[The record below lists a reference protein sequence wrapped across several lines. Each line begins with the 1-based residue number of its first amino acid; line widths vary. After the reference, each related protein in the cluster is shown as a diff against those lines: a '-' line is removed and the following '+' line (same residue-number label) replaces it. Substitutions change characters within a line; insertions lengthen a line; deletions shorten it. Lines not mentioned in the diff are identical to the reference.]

1 MKNPITKL
9 LMSAVVLSFFMV
21 AFANDYVVTTY
32 NLETASERSQ
42 LVQLSPNHLTIIDFP
57 AIIDMVSSGNG
68 DLIDVEVTDDRIL
81 LRPTRLAGTTDLV
94 VRLGTDTAIFSIA
107 IDTKTKTPRRYIL
120 KTTEQLEAERQEL
133 ETEQAA
139 QQAAAEAVARQQQAQ
154 ATYDA
159 QQAAQQVK
167 AIPAVMRSAAPT
179 AVPAVATASNLK
191 TIGGMPRGLQ
201 LDITSI
207 TQGVN
212 NTAILSYAFT
222 NTTANPVT
230 LHTVDFVAD
239 SRTLAS
245 YRTAVNPF
253 TQATEGE
260 VVPSNTTE
268 YGTIVVYSKPL
279 DPTTIYI
286 SGSVLETT
294 EQGDVT
300 HAYRDAFVF

>member
-9 LMSAVVLSFFMV
+9 LMSAVVLSSFMV

-107 IDTKTKTPRRYIL
+107 IDTKTKTPRRYMI
-120 KTTEQLEAERQEL
+120 KTTEQLETERREL
-133 ETEQAA
+133 EAEQAA
-139 QQAAAEAVARQQQAQ
+139 QQAAAEAVVRQQQAQ
-154 ATYDA
+154 AAYDA
-159 QQAAQQVK
+159 QQASQQSQ
-167 AIPAVMRSAAPT
+167 AIPAVMRSAAP
-179 AVPAVATASNLK
+179 AAIPVVATVSNLK
-191 TIGGMPRGLQ
+191 TVSGMPEGLQ
-201 LDITSI
+201 LDITNI
-207 TQGVN
+207 AQGVN

-222 NTTANPVT
+222 NTTTNPVT
-230 LHTVDFVAD
+230 LHTVDFVTEG
-239 SRTLAS
+239 RTLAS

-260 VVPSNTTE
+260 VIPSNTTE
-268 YGTIVVYSKPL
+268 YGTIVVYSKPVEAA
-279 DPTTIYI
+279 TIYI

-294 EQGDVT
+294 EQGNVT
-300 HAYRDAFVF
+300 HAYRDSFVF